1 MFSQLFHVVL
11 YQPILNIFV
20 FLYNIIPG
28 HDIGIVI
35 LLITLLVRAAV
46 YPLMSSS
53 IKSQKAVQ
61 DLQPKLKE
69 IKEQHKNDQQK
80 QAMLTMQ
87 LYKENKVNPF
97 ASCLP
102 LLVQLP
108 ILIALYMVMR
118 AGLTADNLGA
128 DIYSFIF
135 NPGKLNNISFGFFD
149 LSKASLVLAVLAG
162 IAQYFQAKAMMVKQ
176 PPKNAGEGAKDE
188 QMMAMMNKQMLYFM
202 PVMTVFIGATLPAG
216 LTLYWF
222 FSTLLTWGQQVLIYK
237 QHNEKKI

>member
-28 HDIGIVI
+28 HDIGVVI

-61 DLQPKLKE
+61 DLQPKIKE
-69 IKEQHKNDQQK
+69 IKEQYKTDQQK
-80 QAMLTMQ
+80 QAMMTMQ

-118 AGLTADNLGA
+118 DGLVSDNLGSN
-128 DIYSFIF
+128 IYPFIF
-135 NPGKLNNISFGFFD
+135 NPGKLNNISFWIFD
-149 LSKASLVLAVLAG
+149 MAKTSLVLAILAG
-162 IAQYFQAKAMMVKQ
+162 AAQFFQTKAMLVKQ

-222 FSTLLTWGQQVLIYK
+222 FSTLLTWGQQILIYK
-237 QHNEKKI
+237 QQNNK

>member
-1 MFSQLFHVVL
+1 MFSTLFHVIL

-28 HDIGIVI
+28 HDIGVVI
-35 LLITLLVRAAV
+35 LLITVLVRAAV

-53 IKSQKAVQ
+53 IKSQKSVQ
-61 DLQPKLKE
+61 DLQPKIAE
-69 IKEQHKNDQQK
+69 IKQLYKNDQQK
-80 QAMLTMQ
+80 QAAATMQ

-102 LLVQLP
+102 LLIQLP

-118 AGLTADNLGA
+118 DGLVADNLGK
-128 DIYSFIF
+128 DLYSFMY
-135 NPGKLNNISFGFFD
+135 NPGKLNNISFWIFD
-149 LSKASLVLAVLAG
+149 MAKPNIVLAVLAG
-162 IAQYFQAKAMMVKQ
+162 AAQFFQTKAMLVKQ
-176 PPKNAGEGAKDE
+176 PPKNVNEGAKDE

-222 FSTLLTWGQQVLIYK
+222 FSTVLTWGQQILIYK
-237 QHNEKKI
+237 QQNNK

>member
-1 MFSQLFHVVL
+1 MFSSLFHTIL

-28 HDIGIVI
+28 HDIGVVI
-35 LLITLLVRAAV
+35 LLITFLVRIAV

-69 IKEQHKNDQQK
+69 IKEQYKSDQQK
-80 QAMLTMQ
+80 QAMMTMQ

-102 LLVQLP
+102 LLIQLP

-118 AGLTADNLGA
+118 DGLVSDNLGNN
-128 DIYSFIF
+128 IYPFIF
-135 NPGKLNNISFGFFD
+135 NPGKLNNISFWIFD
-149 LSKASLVLAVLAG
+149 MAKTNLVLAVLAG
-162 IAQYFQAKAMMVKQ
+162 AAQFFQTKAMLVKQ

-202 PVMTVFIGATLPAG
+202 PAMTVFIGATLPAG

-237 QHNEKKI
+237 QKDASKV

>member
-1 MFSQLFHVVL
+1 MFSSLFHVVL

-28 HDIGIVI
+28 HDIGVVI
-35 LLITLLVRAAV
+35 LLITLLVRIAV

-61 DLQPKLKE
+61 DLQPKIKE
-69 IKEQHKNDQQK
+69 IKEQYKSDQQK
-80 QAMLTMQ
+80 QAMMTMQ

-118 AGLTADNLGA
+118 DGLVSDNLGSN
-128 DIYSFIF
+128 IYPFIF
-135 NPGKLNNISFGFFD
+135 NPGKLNNISFWIFD
-149 LSKASLVLAVLAG
+149 MAKTNLVLAILAG
-162 IAQYFQAKAMMVKQ
+162 AAQFFQTKAMLVKQ

-202 PVMTVFIGATLPAG
+202 PAMTVFIGATLPAG

-237 QHNEKKI
+237 QQNNK

>member
-1 MFSQLFHVVL
+1 MFSTLFHTIL

-20 FLYNIIPG
+20 FIYNIIPG
-28 HDIGIVI
+28 HDIGVTI
-35 LLITLLVRAAV
+35 LIITILVRALV

-53 IKSQKAVQ
+53 IKSQKSVQ

-69 IKEQHKNDQQK
+69 LKEKYKDDKQK
-80 QAMLTMQ
+80 QAAATMQ

-102 LLVQLP
+102 LIVQLP

-118 AGLTADNLGA
+118 AGLMSDNLGS
-128 DIYSFIF
+128 DVYSFIF
-135 NPGKLNNISFGFFD
+135 NPGKLNNISFWIFD
-149 LSKASLVLAVLAG
+149 MAKANIVLAVFAG
-162 IAQYFQAKAMMVKQ
+162 AAQYFQTKAMLVKQ
-176 PPKNAGEGAKDE
+176 PPKDAGEGAKDE
-188 QMMAMMNKQMLYFM
+188 QMMAVMNKQMLYFM

-222 FSTLLTWGQQVLIYK
+222 FSTLLTWAQQVFIYK
-237 QHNEKKI
+237 QQNNK

>member
-1 MFSQLFHVVL
+1 MFSYLFHVIL
-11 YQPILNIFV
+11 YQPILNVFV

-28 HDIGIVI
+28 HDIGVVI
-35 LLITLLVRAAV
+35 LLITIIIRALV

-69 IKEQHKNDQQK
+69 IKDQFKNDK
-80 QAMLTMQ
+80 QRQAAATMQ

-118 AGLTADNLGA
+118 DGLMSDNLGGDVYA
-128 DIYSFIF
+128 FIF
-135 NPGKLNNISFGFFD
+135 NPGKLNNISFWIFD
-149 LSKASLVLAVLAG
+149 MAKSNLVLAVMAG
-162 IAQYFQAKAMMVKQ
+162 IAQYFQTKAMLVKQ
-176 PPKNAGEGAKDE
+176 PPKEAGEGGKDE

-237 QHNEKKI
+237 QHDKK

>member
-1 MFSQLFHVVL
+1 MFANLFHTVL

-20 FLYNIIPG
+20 LLYNIIPG

-35 LLITLLVRAAV
+35 LLITIFIRAAV

-53 IKSQKAVQ
+53 IKSQKSVQ

-69 IKEQHKNDQQK
+69 IKEQYKDDQQK
-80 QAMLTMQ
+80 QAAATMK

-108 ILIALYMVMR
+108 VLIALYMVMR
-118 AGLTADNLGA
+118 AGLTADNLGN
-128 DIYSFIF
+128 DIYPFIF
-135 NPGKLNNISFGFFD
+135 NPGKLNNISFWVFD
-149 LSKASLVLAVLAG
+149 MAKASLVLAILAG
-162 IAQYFQAKAMMVKQ
+162 GAQFFQTKAMLVKQ

-188 QMMAMMNKQMLYFM
+188 QMMAVMNKQMLYFM
-202 PVMTVFIGATLPAG
+202 PVMTVFIGASLPAG

-222 FSTLLTWGQQVLIYK
+222 FSTVLTWGQQKLIYK
-237 QHNEKKI
+237 QQNKN

>member
-1 MFSQLFHVVL
+1 MFSQLFHTVL

-28 HDIGIVI
+28 HDIGVVI
-35 LLITLLVRAAV
+35 LSITLLVRAAV

-69 IKEQHKNDQQK
+69 IKEQYKNDQQK
-80 QAMLTMQ
+80 QAAMTMQ

-102 LLVQLP
+102 LLIQLP

-118 AGLTADNLGA
+118 AGLMTDNLGV
-128 DIYSFIF
+128 DIYSFIY

-149 LSKASLVLAVLAG
+149 LSKASLVLAIFAG
-162 IAQYFQAKAMMVKQ
+162 AAQFFQTKAMLVKQ

-237 QHNEKKI
+237 QRDANKV

>member
-1 MFSQLFHVVL
+1 MFSSLFHTVL

-20 FLYNIIPG
+20 FIYNIIPG
-28 HDIGIVI
+28 HDIGLVI
-35 LLITLLVRAAV
+35 LLITLLVRIAV

-69 IKEQHKNDQQK
+69 IKEQYKNDQQK
-80 QAMLTMQ
+80 QATMTMQ

-118 AGLTADNLGA
+118 AGLMTDNLGV
-128 DIYSFIF
+128 DIYSFIY
-135 NPGKLNNISFGFFD
+135 NPGKLNNISLGFFD
-149 LSKASLVLAVLAG
+149 LSQTNIVLALLAG
-162 IAQYFQAKAMMVKQ
+162 AAQFFQTKAMLIKQ

-237 QHNEKKI
+237 QRDAKKE